1 MKKTIGIVLL
11 LCIVFS
17 VASCRPEPKITYD
30 ENGIGFG
37 GGKGVYWNTII
48 VYGLKFDAS
57 GESAEITIPEEY
69 NGAPVSLFGDD
80 EHNMKYIAYG
90 DGVVDKLRWNPE
102 DADETR
108 VFELTLDIGKIVDI
122 SLSTFTMDTYFFKRS
137 EDGKL
142 ILYKIH
148 IHWICSEENEIYVS
162 ENGYLYK
169 KWNYESGNAVPLF
182 DEYMNEIKYGI
193 NRK

>member
-11 LCIVFS
+11 LFMIFS
-17 VASCRPEPKITYD
+17 VTACRPEPKVTYD

-69 NGAPVSLFGDD
+69 NGKPVLLIGDN
-80 EHNMKYIAYG
+80 HNDCRFVAYG

-122 SLSTFTMDTYFFKRS
+122 CFSSNGPNTYFFKRS

-148 IHWICSEENEIYVS
+148 IHW
-162 ENGYLYK
+162 K
-169 KWNYESGNAVPLF
+169 
-182 DEYMNEIKYGI
+182 
-193 NRK
+193 